1 MNHAELR
8 VVRAGETTTATAQT
22 TGMTRRTGIDAST
35 AGAERIWLGSVT
47 GHAGMDSGP
56 HHHGEAETAI
66 YVLSGQ
72 VRFYYGEGYREHRDV
87 GPGDFVFI
95 PAFLPHIERNLSP
108 DREAELLIARTPD
121 NIVVN
126 LDDEVPPQH

>member
-1 MNHAELR
+1 VQHAALR
-8 VVRAGETTTATAQT
+8 VVRAAETTMATAQT
-22 TGMTRRTGIDAST
+22 TGMTRRTGIDRGT

-56 HHHGEAETAI
+56 HHHGEAETAV

-72 VRFYYGEGYREHRDV
+72 MRFYYGEGYREYRDV

-95 PAFLPHIERNLSP
+95 PPFLPHIERNLST
-108 DREAELLIARTPD
+108 DQAAEVIIARTPD

-126 LDDEVPPQH
+126 LDDEVLPPR